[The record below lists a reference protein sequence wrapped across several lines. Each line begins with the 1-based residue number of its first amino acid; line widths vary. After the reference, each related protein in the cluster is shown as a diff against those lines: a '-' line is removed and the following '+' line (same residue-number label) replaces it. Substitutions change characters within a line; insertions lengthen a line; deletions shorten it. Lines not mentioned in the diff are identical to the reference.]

1 MEDKK
6 MMIPSEGTELNDEE
20 LEQATG
26 GISGA
31 NPGGAGLKSDLSGL
45 AAATCAKCGKQ
56 ITGAVTKFNGKSYC
70 SRTCALQAD
79 ASASKPKVELF

>member
-6 MMIPSEGTELNDEE
+6 NMIPSEGTELNDEE

-26 GISGA
+26 GVSPRTGDS
-31 NPGGAGLKSDLSGL
+31 LV
-45 AAATCAKCGKQ
+45 TCDKCGKQ
-56 ITGAVTKFNGKSYC
+56 ISASAVTKFNGKNYC